1 MCHAPGGRTEDGGKM
16 WCVCVCACARVCVC
30 GVRREWYLGGV
41 MTGVV
46 LLCVGGVHQE
56 GVVMGYRLQSP

>member
-1 MCHAPGGRTEDGGKM
+1 MSQEEGLKM
-16 WCVCVCACARVCVC
+16 VVRCGVCVCVRACVCVC

-46 LLCVGGVHQE
+46 LFCVGGVHQE